1 MTCMCVCL
9 YINLIPA
16 YEGNIF
22 ASIWNILNGFFLQ
35 PKNWIAFHP
44 VDDYHR
50 FECPTL
56 VLNNGGCYPLVAE
69 LNNTKH
75 HCKNRYLTWQVSCLK
90 VLSLLFSW
98 QSSVTPVSL
107 TYAVFFFYSLKWVL
121 TFFFNRQIVIY
132 LDIIVTISNPALRDK
147 ITHNHTF

>member
-1 MTCMCVCL
+1 MVSFCNQKTELPFIQLM
-9 YINLIPA
+9 IIT
-16 YEGNIF
+16 
-22 ASIWNILNGFFLQ
+22 GFE
-35 PKNWIAFHP
+35 
-44 VDDYHR
+44 Y
-50 FECPTL
+50 PTL

-75 HCKNRYLTWQVSCLK
+75 HCKNRHLTWQVSCLK

-107 TYAVFFFYSLKWVL
+107 TCAVFFFYSLKWVL
-121 TFFFNRQIVIY
+121 TVVFFFFNGQIVIY
-132 LDIIVTISNPALRDK
+132 RDIIVSISNLALKDK